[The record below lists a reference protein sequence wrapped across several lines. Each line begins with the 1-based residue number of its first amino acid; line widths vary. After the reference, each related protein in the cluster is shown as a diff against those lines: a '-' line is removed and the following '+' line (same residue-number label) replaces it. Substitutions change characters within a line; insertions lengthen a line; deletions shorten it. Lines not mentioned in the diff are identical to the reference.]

1 MKKWVWITGIIGAAV
16 AVIAGAVA
24 LWPGAQQ
31 QKAEA
36 IPPPAITAPASLGPV
51 GLLPIPKTIGDRAI
65 IDFAENS
72 ISNTALEIG
81 GPFGWHAMQ
90 RSARRDFTPQAY
102 HRYRAFLRNARVSNR
117 PHSLTIGASLPFDAK
132 ASVRRKPY
140 YWQVSFPLQVT
151 VGRGVTGSFVTH
163 TYETTV
169 RVVWRKMPPG
179 AGSSIGDNGYPAAL
193 AIGSFALSPHLILP
207 TAGGRS

>member
-1 MKKWVWITGIIGAAV
+1 MKKWVWIMGITGAAV

-24 LWPGAQQ
+24 LWPGQR

-36 IPPPAITAPASLGPV
+36 VPPSVATAPASSGPA
-51 GLLPIPKTIGDRAI
+51 GLLPIPKTIGDRII

-90 RSARRDFTPQAY
+90 RSLRRDFTPQAY
-102 HRYRAFLRNARVSNR
+102 QRYRAFLRNARVSNR
-117 PHSLTIGASLPFDAK
+117 PHSLKIGASLPFDAPVT
-132 ASVRRKPY
+132 VRRKPY

-163 TYETTV
+163 TYATTV

-179 AGSSIGDNGYPAAL
+179 AGSSIGNNGYPAAL

>member
-1 MKKWVWITGIIGAAV
+1 MKKWVWITGITGAAV

-24 LWPGAQQ
+24 LWPDQR

-36 IPPPAITAPASLGPV
+36 VPPPAIAAPASKGPV
-51 GLLPIPKTIGDRAI
+51 GLLPIPKIIGDRTI
-65 IDFAENS
+65 IDFAENT

-90 RSARRDFTPQAY
+90 RSVRRDFTPQAY
-102 HRYRAFLRNARVSNR
+102 QRYRAFLRDAQVSNR
-117 PHSLTIGASLPFDAK
+117 PHSLKIGSSVPFNAP
-132 ASVRRKPY
+132 ATVRRKPY
-140 YWQVSFPLQVT
+140 FWQVSFPLQVT

-169 RVVWRKMPPG
+169 RVVWRKMPPR
-179 AGSSIGDNGYPAAL
+179 AGSGIGDNGYPAAL
-193 AIGSFALSPHLILP
+193 AIDSFVLSPHLILP
-207 TAGGRS
+207 TAGGPS

>member
-1 MKKWVWITGIIGAAV
+1 MKKWVWITGITGAAV

-24 LWPGAQQ
+24 LWPDQR

-36 IPPPAITAPASLGPV
+36 VPPLAITAPASRGSV
-51 GLLPIPKTIGDRAI
+51 GLLPIPKTISDRTI

-90 RSARRDFTPQAY
+90 RAVRRDFTPQAY
-102 HRYRAFLRNARVSNR
+102 QRYRAFLRDARVSNR
-117 PHSLTIGASLPFDAK
+117 PHSLKIGASLPFDAPVT
-132 ASVRRKPY
+132 VRRKPY
-140 YWQVSFPLQVT
+140 YWQVIFPLQVT

-207 TAGGRS
+207 TAGGPS

>member
-1 MKKWVWITGIIGAAV
+1 MKKWVWIMGIMGAAV
-16 AVIAGAVA
+16 AVIAGAIA
-24 LWPGAQQ
+24 LWPGQR

-36 IPPPAITAPASLGPV
+36 VPPPAITAPASSGPV

-90 RSARRDFTPQAY
+90 RSVRRDFTPQAY
-102 HRYRAFLRNARVSNR
+102 QRYRAFLRDARVSNR
-117 PHSLTIGASLPFDAK
+117 PHSLKIGASLPFNAP
-132 ASVRRKPY
+132 ATVRRKPY

-163 TYETTV
+163 TYATTV

-179 AGSSIGDNGYPAAL
+179 AGSSIGNNGYPAAL

>member
-1 MKKWVWITGIIGAAV
+1 MKKWVWITGITGAAF
-16 AVIAGAVA
+16 AVITGAVA
-24 LWPGAQQ
+24 LWPGVQR

-36 IPPPAITAPASLGPV
+36 VPPPAIAAPASRVPA
-51 GLLPIPKTIGDRAI
+51 GLLPIPKTIGDRTI

-90 RSARRDFTPQAY
+90 LSVRRDFTPQAY
-102 HRYRAFLRNARVSNR
+102 QRYRAFLRNARVSNR
-117 PHSLTIGASLPFDAK
+117 PHSLKIGASLPFNVPVT
-132 ASVRRKPY
+132 VRRKPY
-140 YWQVSFPLQVT
+140 YWQVIFPLQVT

-193 AIGSFALSPHLILP
+193 AIDSFVLSPHLILP
-207 TAGGRS
+207 TAGGQS

>member
-1 MKKWVWITGIIGAAV
+1 MKKWVWITGITGAAV

-24 LWPGAQQ
+24 LWPGQR
-31 QKAEA
+31 QKEEA
-36 IPPPAITAPASLGPV
+36 VPPSAIAAPASRVPA
-51 GLLPIPKTIGDRAI
+51 GLLPIPKTIGDRII

-90 RSARRDFTPQAY
+90 RSMRRDSTPQAY
-102 HRYRAFLRNARVSNR
+102 QRYRAFLRDAQVSNR
-117 PHSLTIGASLPFDAK
+117 PHSLKIGASLPFDVLAT
-132 ASVRRKPY
+132 VRRKPY
-140 YWQVSFPLQVT
+140 YWQVIFPLQVT
-151 VGRGVTGSFVTH
+151 VGRGVTESFVTH

-179 AGSSIGDNGYPAAL
+179 AESSIGDNGYPAAM

>member
-1 MKKWVWITGIIGAAV
+1 MKKWVWITGITGAAV

-24 LWPGAQQ
+24 LWPDQR

-36 IPPPAITAPASLGPV
+36 VPPPAIAAPASKGPV
-51 GLLPIPKTIGDRAI
+51 GLLPIPKIIGDRTI
-65 IDFAENS
+65 LDFAENP

-90 RSARRDFTPQAY
+90 RSVRRDFTPQAY
-102 HRYRAFLRNARVSNR
+102 QRYRAFLRDAQVSNR
-117 PHSLTIGASLPFDAK
+117 PHSLKIGSSVPFNAP
-132 ASVRRKPY
+132 ATVRRKPY
-140 YWQVSFPLQVT
+140 FWQVSFPLQVT

-169 RVVWRKMPPG
+169 RVVWRKMPPR
-179 AGSSIGDNGYPAAL
+179 AGSGIGDNGYPAAL
-193 AIGSFALSPHLILP
+193 AIDSFVLSPHLILP
-207 TAGGRS
+207 TAGGPS

>member
-24 LWPGAQQ
+24 LWPNQR
-31 QKAEA
+31 QKAETV
-36 IPPPAITAPASLGPV
+36 PPSAITAPASSGPA
-51 GLLPIPKTIGDRAI
+51 GLLPIPKTIGDRTI

-72 ISNTALEIG
+72 ISNMALEIG

-90 RSARRDFTPQAY
+90 RSMRRDFTPQAY
-102 HRYRAFLRNARVSNR
+102 QRYRVFLRDARVSDR
-117 PHSLTIGASLPFDAK
+117 PHSLKIGASLPFDAPVT
-132 ASVRRKPY
+132 VRRKTD

-151 VGRGVTGSFVTH
+151 VGRGVTGSFVMH

-179 AGSSIGDNGYPAAL
+179 AESSIGDNGYPAAL

-207 TAGGRS
+207 TAGGPS

>member
-1 MKKWVWITGIIGAAV
+1 MKKWVWITGITGAAV

-24 LWPGAQQ
+24 LWPDQR

-36 IPPPAITAPASLGPV
+36 VPPLAITAPTSKGPA
-51 GLLPIPKTIGDRAI
+51 GLLHIPKTIGDRTI

-72 ISNTALEIG
+72 ISNTVLEIG

-90 RSARRDFTPQAY
+90 RSVRRDFTPQAY
-102 HRYRAFLRNARVSNR
+102 QRYRAFLRDARVSNR
-117 PHSLTIGASLPFDAK
+117 PHSLKIGSSLPFDAPVT
-132 ASVRRKPY
+132 VRRKTY
-140 YWQVSFPLQVT
+140 YWQVTFPLQVT

-207 TAGGRS
+207 TAGGPS

>member
-1 MKKWVWITGIIGAAV
+1 MKKWVWITGITGAAV

-24 LWPGAQQ
+24 LWPDQR

-36 IPPPAITAPASLGPV
+36 VPPPVATALASRGLV
-51 GLLPIPKTIGDRAI
+51 VLLPIPKILSDRII
-65 IDFAENS
+65 IDFAENT
-72 ISNTALEIG
+72 ISNTALEVG

-90 RSARRDFTPQAY
+90 RSVRRDFTPQAY
-102 HRYRAFLRNARVSNR
+102 QRYRAFLRDAQVSNR
-117 PHSLTIGASLPFDAK
+117 PHSLTIGSSLPFNAP
-132 ASVRRKPY
+132 ATVRRKPY
-140 YWQVSFPLQVT
+140 FWQVSFPLQVT

-193 AIGSFALSPHLILP
+193 AIDSFVLSPHLILP
-207 TAGGRS
+207 TAGEPS

>member
-1 MKKWVWITGIIGAAV
+1 MKNWVWIAGITGAAV
-16 AVIAGAVA
+16 VVIAGAIA
-24 LWPGAQQ
+24 LWPGKR
-31 QKAEA
+31 QKEEA
-36 IPPPAITAPASLGPV
+36 VPPSAIAVLASRGPV
-51 GLLPIPKTIGDRAI
+51 GLLPIPKTIGDRII

-90 RSARRDFTPQAY
+90 LSVRRDFTPQAY
-102 HRYRAFLRNARVSNR
+102 QRYRAFLRDAQVSNR
-117 PHSLTIGASLPFDAK
+117 PHSLKIGSSVPFNAPTT
-132 ASVRRKPY
+132 VRRKPY
-140 YWQVSFPLQVT
+140 FWQVSFPLQVT

-193 AIGSFALSPHLILP
+193 AIDSFVLSPHLILP
-207 TAGGRS
+207 TAGGLS

>member
-1 MKKWVWITGIIGAAV
+1 MKKWVWITGITGAAV

-24 LWPGAQQ
+24 LWPDQRQQ
-31 QKAEA
+31 AEA
-36 IPPPAITAPASLGPV
+36 VPPPPITAPASKGPA
-51 GLLPIPKTIGDRAI
+51 GLLPIPKTISDRTI

-90 RSARRDFTPQAY
+90 RSVRRDFTPQAY
-102 HRYRAFLRNARVSNR
+102 QRYRAFLRDARVSNR
-117 PHSLTIGASLPFDAK
+117 PHSLKIGASLPFNAPVT
-132 ASVRRKPY
+132 VRRKPY
-140 YWQVSFPLQVT
+140 YWQVIFPLQVT

-169 RVVWRKMPPG
+169 RIVWRKMPPG

-207 TAGGRS
+207 TAGGPS

>member
-1 MKKWVWITGIIGAAV
+1 MRKWVWITGITGAAV

-24 LWPGAQQ
+24 LWPDQR

-36 IPPPAITAPASLGPV
+36 VPPSAITAPASRVPA
-51 GLLPIPKTIGDRAI
+51 GLLPIPKTIGDRTI

-102 HRYRAFLRNARVSNR
+102 QRYRAFLRDAQVSNR
-117 PHSLTIGASLPFDAK
+117 PHSLKIGASLPFDAPVT
-132 ASVRRKPY
+132 VRRKTY
-140 YWQVSFPLQVT
+140 YWQVTFPLQVT

-163 TYETTV
+163 TYATTV
-169 RVVWRKMPPG
+169 RVVWRKMRPG
-179 AGSSIGDNGYPAAL
+179 AASSIANNGYPAAL